1 MRANSKKN
9 WFASGVLVIVGLI
22 FFTQPFFPSEAL
34 AVDEVTLRLSWKV
47 GAEHVPYI
55 VAMDKG
61 FYKKEGINISIKE
74 GSGSTRTLKLIGAGQ
89 ETFGQVGV
97 AVSVKGVIQGIPV
110 KQIMRAEADNTMC
123 IISRSDSGISTPKDL
138 KGKIIAGSGSGVSD
152 IFESFLGKNNLSIN
166 DLTYLAA
173 GKARMQAV
181 ASGKAHGTLALVMND
196 VYDMEKMGVKSPQVL
211 VFRDFG
217 SPPIGSAIIAH
228 IDTIKKNPDMIKR
241 FVRATI
247 RGFNHTFMD
256 LEGAAD
262 IAVKHFP
269 MALKERLMNGL
280 KIYQWQFLLPLGWQN
295 PKNIEDIRK
304 LIADYGGI
312 PEAKDFDINKCFT
325 NEFMPEF

>member
-1 MRANSKKN
+1 MRANLKKN
-9 WFASGVLVIVGLI
+9 WFAGGVFVIVGLI
-22 FFTQPFFPSEAL
+22 FFAQPFFPSEAL
-34 AVDEVTLRLSWKV
+34 AADEVMLRLGWKV
-47 GAEHVPYI
+47 GAEHVPYV

-89 ETFGQVGV
+89 ETFGQCGV
-97 AVSVKGVIQGIPV
+97 AVTVKGVIQGIPV

-123 IISRSDSGISTPKDL
+123 IISRSDAGISTPKDL
-138 KGKIIAGSGSGVSD
+138 KGKKIAGSGSSVSD
-152 IFESFLGKNNLSIN
+152 IFEAFLGKNNLSIN
-166 DLTYLAA
+166 DLTYIAA

-181 ASGKAHGTLALVMND
+181 ASGKAHGTLAVAMND
-196 VYDMEKMGVKSPQVL
+196 VADLEKMGVKSPQVL
-211 VFRDFG
+211 FLRDYG
-217 SPPIGSAIIAH
+217 SPLIGNGIIAH
-228 IDTIKKNPDMIKR
+228 LDTIKKNPDMMKG

-247 RGFNHTFMD
+247 KGFNHTFMD